1 MFGQWTGHYEDG
13 ENKGQAILNLDD
25 CDTHYKGVMFLNTFS
40 SEHPGLQVNVQF
52 KKPVSKRFRFTITK
66 ANYFP
71 LNEHTG
77 VGYNSWSEYEQK
89 KPNKTWPETIVINAK
104 RTSASLTFHWKTN
117 TAQTGTIKLDAP
129 RKGNSTLESDEL
141 TWDEFKVRV
150 HKLETRRFIFRGQN
164 QTWRL
169 RTSFHR
175 THRANL
181 FTFMNEDIQILHRTL
196 SGRTK
201 HIFNLE
207 VPQQNGAFFNMLQ
220 HHGYPTPILD
230 WTHSPYVAA
239 FFAFRTITSEESKKS
254 KNKNKHV
261 RIFFLDRKS
270 WTADI
275 PQVVLLNIS
284 LEHFSVSEF
293 MALNNDRVIPQQ
305 GIATITNVDDI
316 EKYIER
322 TEQHRAKKYLQAVDL
337 PWSSRDQVMTDLS
350 LMGITAG
357 SLFPGIDG
365 TCEEMRERHFRI

>member
-1 MFGQWTGHYEDG
+1 MFGQWTGHYQDG

-40 SEHPGLQVNVQF
+40 SEHPGLQINVEF
-52 KKPVSKRFRFTITK
+52 KKPVPKQFRFTITK

-71 LNEHTG
+71 LNENTG
-77 VGYNSWSEYEQK
+77 LGYNSWPEYEQK
-89 KPNKTWPETIVINAK
+89 KPNKTWPETIVIDAK
-104 RTSASLTFHWKTN
+104 RSSASLTFQWKTN
-117 TAQTGTIKLDAP
+117 TAQTGTIRLDAP
-129 RKGNSTLESDEL
+129 RKGNSTLDSSKL
-141 TWDEFKVRV
+141 TWDEFKARV
-150 HKLETRRFIFRGQN
+150 HKLETRRYIFRGQN

-181 FTFMNEDIQILHRTL
+181 FTFMSEDIQILHRTL

-239 FFAFRTITSEESKKS
+239 FFAFRTISSEESKKA
-254 KNKNKHV
+254 KNKDKHV
-261 RIFFLDRKS
+261 RIFVFDRKN
-270 WTADI
+270 WVTDI
-275 PQVVLLNIS
+275 PQVMLLNIS

-305 GIATITNVDDI
+305 GIATITNIDDI

-337 PWSSRDQVMTDLS
+337 PWSARDKVMTELS